1 MQNILKENTGK
12 LEKLYIMAD
21 ENNIPIDESC
31 PEALISISV
40 RFPDG
45 SKVIGLSNDE
55 NAAYTKLERVAHEM
69 GHCMT
74 ESFYEG
80 YSPFELR
87 AKHENK
93 ANEWATNEIVPF
105 SELCEAVKEGCREV
119 WELAEYFS
127 VSNSFMEKA
136 IRIHA
141 LNGKIVPRKLYGGVD

>member
-1 MQNILKENTGK
+1 MQNISKENTGK
-12 LEKLYIMAD
+12 LNWLYILA
-21 ENNIPIDESC
+21 EKNNIPIDESC

-55 NAAYTKLERVAHEM
+55 NTAYTKLECIAHEM

-87 AKHENK
+87 AKHENR

-105 SELCEAVKEGCREV
+105 TELCEAVKDGYREL

-136 IRIHA
+136 IRIHE
-141 LNGKIVPRKLYGGVD
+141 LNGKTVPKELYDNNL